1 MKSFSELITWELE
14 QDRKDPKSVINAGKK
29 VPSYRDSLSRKLR
42 YLSAAQRKADRSS
55 QSFKQAGN

>member
-14 QDRKDPKSVINAGKK
+14 QEQNQPKQAISAGKK
-29 VPSYRDSLSRKLR
+29 APSYRDSLSRKLR